1 MTRHRVGVTL
11 RKMSIER
18 AGATTYRFVLRG
30 ELGDQFEFLFAEM
43 RLSREDG
50 TTVLTGPVTDQAH
63 LAGIINR
70 TQELGLELISVG
82 QLDEPPG
89 SRPERA

>member
-1 MTRHRVGVTL
+1 
-11 RKMSIER
+11 
-18 AGATTYRFVLRG
+18 
-30 ELGDQFEFLFAEM
+30 M